1 MPSLDKRL
9 SKLEDAFIQHLTE
22 SGEIRSDLKWL
33 KKAFWTLTSL
43 VGTGFITMLVKELLR
58 ILWR

>member
-9 SKLEDAFIQHLTE
+9 TKLEDAFIQHLTE

-33 KKAFWTLTSL
+33 KRAFWTIAGLI
-43 VGTGFITMLVKELLR
+43 GTWAGSAVLDLLQR
-58 ILWR
+58 LRG

>member
-33 KKAFWTLTSL
+33 KRAFWTLAGLGVTLAGSF
-43 VGTGFITMLVKELLR
+43 VVELLQR
-58 ILWR
+58 LRG